1 MSPTLLE
8 GVAVLVAIIV
18 AWQIGVR
25 IAPEILDL
33 LQRAVDQLNGNQVRS
48 NGTQKPK
55 QDLTVDSSA
64 KKEAE
69 NDPENH
75 QH

>member
-8 GVAVLVAIIV
+8 GVAVLVAIFV

-25 IAPEILDL
+25 IAPDIVDL
-33 LQRAVDQLNGNQVRS
+33 LQRAVNQRNGAPVRS

-55 QDLTVDSSA
+55 QDLTIDSSVE
-64 KKEAE
+64 KEAE
-69 NDPENH
+69 HDPENH
-75 QH
+75 